1 MVCALVLNLSLL
13 AILAVLVSRWCFQM
27 SQTATS
33 SKLCSSA
40 SLKKDGTSAPI
51 IRSPA
56 PTMATRTRP
65 FAPITRSGR
74 RTLRLASPAPA
85 AAADVVR
92 IKSLRVVLLMISP
105 RLAQWRREWGVG
117 SGEWEKTLF
126 PTPYSLLPTPHSP
139 LFQIPVEPFPDRR
152 IILFHSQPKY
162 VRGVG
167 L

>member
-1 MVCALVLNLSLL
+1 MVCALALNFSLP
-13 AILAVLVSRWCFQM
+13 AILAVLVSRWYFQM

-65 FAPITRSGR
+65 FEPITRSGR
-74 RTLRLASPAPA
+74 SLLRLVSPAPA

-105 RLAQWRREWGVG
+105 RLAHGGGSVECGVG
-117 SGEWEKTLF
+117 SGETTSF
-126 PTPYSLLPTPHSP
+126 PYSPLPNPYYFKYRSN
-139 LFQIPVEPFPDRR
+139 
-152 IILFHSQPKY
+152 HSQIA
-162 VRGVG
+162 G
-167 L
+167 

>member
-13 AILAVLVSRWCFQM
+13 AILAVLVSRWYFQM

-33 SKLCSSA
+33 SKLFSSA

-74 RTLRLASPAPA
+74 RMLRLLSPATA

-105 RLAQWRREWGVG
+105 LFVAGGWWLVVG
-117 SGEWEKTLF
+117 GWPRTR
-126 PTPYSLLPTPHSP
+126 TNHQP
-139 LFQIPVEPFPDRR
+139 LTTSHHYFKYRSS
-152 IILFHSQPKY
+152 HSQI
-162 VRGVG
+162 
-167 L
+167 

>member
-1 MVCALVLNLSLL
+1 MVCALALKRSLL
-13 AILAVLVSRWCFQM
+13 AILAVLVSRWYFQM

-74 RTLRLASPAPA
+74 RMLRLVSPAPA
-85 AAADVVR
+85 AAAEVVR
-92 IKSLRVVLLMISP
+92 IKSLRVVLPMISP
-105 RLAQWRREWGVG
+105 RLAHGGGRGEWGM
-117 SGEWEKTLF
+117 EDKET
-126 PTPYSLLPTPHSP
+126 
-139 LFQIPVEPFPDRR
+139 
-152 IILFHSQPKY
+152 
-162 VRGVG
+162 RGG
-167 L
+167 GDKE

>member
-1 MVCALVLNLSLL
+1 MVCALALYFSVL
-13 AILAVLVSRWCFQM
+13 AILAGFGLRGCFPM

-40 SLKKDGTSAPI
+40 PGKKDGTSAPI

-65 FAPITRSGR
+65 LAPITRSGR
-74 RTLRLASPAPA
+74 SMFRLVNPAPA

-105 RLAQWRREWGVG
+105 LLVVG
-117 SGEWEKTLF
+117 GWWLVVGG
-126 PTPYSLLPTPHSP
+126 Y
-139 LFQIPVEPFPDRR
+139 
-152 IILFHSQPKY
+152 SQPTTNHQPPT
-162 VRGVG
+162 
-167 L
+167 

>member
-1 MVCALVLNLSLL
+1 MVCALALNLSLL
-13 AILAVLVSRWCFQM
+13 AILAVLVSRWYFQM

-40 SLKKDGTSAPI
+40 SLKKDGTSALI

-56 PTMATRTRP
+56 PTIATRTRP

-74 RTLRLASPAPA
+74 RMLRLASPAPA
-85 AAADVVR
+85 TAADVVR

-105 RLAQWRREWGVG
+105 FLAHGGGSGEWGVG
-117 SGEWEKTLF
+117 KTLF
-126 PTPYSLLPTPHSP
+126 PTPHSLLPTPHSP

-152 IILFHSQPKY
+152 IILLDSQPEC

-167 L
+167 LNY